1 MPPKRCINFRL
12 RYALHRIKP
21 ALAGATFF
29 LCAGLPL
36 GADVRQPCPVLSVAP
51 LCAADGQAR
60 LQISAAAD
68 MPKGLRLL
76 ITPQGGGSTQGL
88 AAGQTVT
95 LDAIGPTTGQMTLA
109 VLGLEG
115 EGAAVESCCFS
126 NQRLRVPVCTPPA
139 APDPADNPTSDPA
152 ENANDFAVT
161 LTLPETC
168 PRNGCQGQ
176 VTIDGPSDSTVDL
189 TLSTDDTPARI
200 SAAGC
205 LGTGAAGALCRVI
218 AGTGLDLSLVP
229 GKDASAGELE
239 LCAVLG
245 IGTDAAT
252 RTLALQ
258 QALAD
263 QGYDPGPADGDFGPA
278 TLAAVQTF
286 AADAGQPPV
295 SDEIAPD
302 LLTLL
307 GLGPFSDANPGN
319 NRACATTTLP
329 RPILACDPASTR
341 AAGAECA
348 CRFKGMKRAS
358 DTACACPKGQSLGL
372 KGCVAAEKSDPV
384 DTNDQTTGP
393 DLRCDPATTV
403 LRNGVCQCRSEGMRK
418 VTETTCE
425 PVVEIKRC
433 ASGLPEIPGLGCD
446 FGRPTCSRVND
457 VGECCDNLPA
467 GDLSCR

>member
-1 MPPKRCINFRL
+1 MHPTRSINFRL
-12 RYALHRIKP
+12 RHALHRIKL
-21 ALAGATFF
+21 ALAGAAFF
-29 LCAGLPL
+29 LWSGLPL
-36 GADVRQPCPVLSVAP
+36 GADVRQPCPVLSVTP
-51 LCAADGQAR
+51 VCAQDGQAR
-60 LQISAAAD
+60 LQISAPVD

-76 ITPQGGGSTQGL
+76 ITPQKGRTTHGL

-95 LDAIGPTTGQMTLA
+95 LDAAGPTMGQMTLA

-126 NQRLRVPVCTPPA
+126 NQRVRLPVCTPPTT
-139 APDPADNPTSDPA
+139 PDATNTPTSDLA
-152 ENANDFAVT
+152 ENADDFAVT

-176 VTIDGPSDSTVDL
+176 VTIGGLSDSTVDL
-189 TLSTDDTPARI
+189 TLSTDGTPALI
-200 SAAGC
+200 TAAGC
-205 LGTGAAGALCRVI
+205 VGTGAAGALCQVI

-263 QGYDPGPADGDFGPA
+263 QGYDPGPADGDFGPT
-278 TLAAVQTF
+278 TLAAVQMF
-286 AADAGQPPV
+286 AADAGLPPV
-295 SDEIAPD
+295 SDEIPPD

-348 CRFKGMKRAS
+348 CRFIGMKRAS
-358 DTACACPKGQSLGL
+358 DTACTCPKGQSLGR
-372 KGCVAAEKSDPV
+372 KGCVSVENPDPV
-384 DTNDQTTGP
+384 KTDDNP
-393 DLRCDPATTV
+393 IVRDLRCDPATTV

-418 VTETTCE
+418 VTKTTCE
-425 PVVEIKRC
+425 PVVKIRLC
-433 ASGLPEIPGLGCD
+433 PNGLPEIPGVGCD

-457 VGECCDNLPA
+457 VGECCDDLPA
-467 GDLSCR
+467 GDPSCR

>member
-1 MPPKRCINFRL
+1 
-12 RYALHRIKP
+12 
-21 ALAGATFF
+21 
-29 LCAGLPL
+29 
-36 GADVRQPCPVLSVAP
+36 
-51 LCAADGQAR
+51 
-60 LQISAAAD
+60 
-68 MPKGLRLL
+68 MPKGLSLL
-76 ITPQGGGSTQGL
+76 ITPQNGGATHAL

-95 LDAIGPTTGQMTLA
+95 LDATGPTMGQMTLA

-126 NQRLRVPVCTPPA
+126 NLRVRVPVCSPPTKPDATNTPTN
-139 APDPADNPTSDPA
+139 DLA
-152 ENANDFAVT
+152 ENTDDFAVT

-168 PRNGCQGQ
+168 PRDGCQGQ
-176 VTIDGPSDSTVDL
+176 VTIDGPSDSAVNL

-200 SAAGC
+200 TAAGC
-205 LGTGAAGALCRVI
+205 VGTGSAGALCRVI
-218 AGTGLDLSLVP
+218 AGTGLDVSLVP
-229 GKDASAGELE
+229 GKSVPAGQLE

-263 QGYDPGPADGDFGPA
+263 QGYDPGPMDGDFGPA
-278 TLAAVQTF
+278 TMAALQTL
-286 AADAGQPPV
+286 AADAGLPPV
-295 SDEIAPD
+295 SDEIPPD

-307 GLGPFSDANPGN
+307 GLGPFSDANLGN

-329 RPILACDPASTR
+329 RPVLACDPASTR

-358 DTACACPKGQSLGL
+358 DTACACAKGQSLGR
-372 KGCVAAEKSDPV
+372 KGCVSVKDLDPV
-384 DTNDQTTGP
+384 KTDNTPLGS

-403 LRNGVCQCRSEGMRK
+403 LRNGVCQCRSEGMKRAS
-418 VTETTCE
+418 ETTCE
-425 PVVEIKRC
+425 PVVKIRLC
-433 ASGLPEIPGLGCD
+433 PNGLPEIPGIGCD

-457 VGECCDNLPA
+457 AGECCDDLPA
-467 GDLSCR
+467 GDASCR